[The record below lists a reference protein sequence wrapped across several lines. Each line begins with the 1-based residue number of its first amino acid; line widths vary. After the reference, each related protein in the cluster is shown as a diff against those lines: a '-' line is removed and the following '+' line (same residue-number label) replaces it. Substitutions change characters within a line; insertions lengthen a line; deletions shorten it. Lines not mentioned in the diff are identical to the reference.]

1 VLPFT
6 NMSGDPEQEYFAD
19 GITEDIITDC
29 SKISGLFVIARN
41 STFTFKKQ
49 NVDIKDVGAKLG
61 VRHVLEGSV
70 RRHGMRVRIN
80 VQLIDAESGGHVW
93 ADRYDRDLEDIFL
106 VQDEVTRKIVETL
119 EVRLTGNEEAR
130 RHDRGKVN
138 VEAYDYLIRAKSCI
152 LHFTEPA
159 LVETREMLERA
170 LAIEPELALAYAYL
184 AIARGVEYAN
194 AWNGRT
200 ADDLEEN
207 LAIARKACELDP
219 AEPLSYHAMSNALMW
234 LRRLDEAE
242 RAARKSVA
250 LDPNSAQ
257 SHGTLGIIL
266 DFSGRHEES
275 IESLAKAL
283 RLDPEFSLWRHA
295 QGRAQFALGHDAEAE
310 VSFKRRLIQMPGSD
324 ALRPRRPPRRGR
336 PDLARADGAESRLH
350 DRAHA
355 ARPALH
361 QPRAARALRDG
372 PAQGRAGA
380 LNRHGGPTGQDTV
393 PAPTSISHGPSNPSA
408 VSKPRSASS
417 IASQVRA
424 RSSSLN
430 PIIIWCRAPK
440 DSRSKRT
447 HSAALGSRTGEG
459 TLRTSISRRPAFAN
473 AASST
478 PSPPSEKGPGCP
490 GSGGGSPA
498 RSRMIFTGIEKKAL
512 RSGVEYTTADTR
524 PPGRSARRMPAS
536 ARCWSGK

>member
-1 VLPFT
+1 LRLPDRPSLAVLPFT

-61 VRHVLEGSV
+61 V

-138 VEAYDYLIRAKSCI
+138 CEAYDYLIRAKSCI
-152 LHFTEPA
+152 LQFTEPA

-170 LAIEPELALAYAYL
+170 LAIDPELAQAYAYL

-219 AEPLSYHAMSNALMW
+219 IEPMSHHAMSNALMW

-242 RAARKSVA
+242 LAARKSVT

-257 SHGTLGIIL
+257 SHGTLGIIQ
-266 DFSGRHEES
+266 DFSGRHEEAVD
-275 IESLAKAL
+275 SLAKAL

-295 QGRAQFALGHDAEAE
+295 QGRAQFALEHDAEAE

-324 ALRPRRPPRRGR
+324 VTRAYLASLYGHAGR
-336 PDLARADGAESRLH
+336 LDEAGRIWRELM
-350 DRAHA
+350 
-355 ARPALH
+355 ALH
-361 QPRAARALRDG
+361 PGYNIELTLRVL
-372 PAQGRAGA
+372 PYAS
-380 LNRHGGPTGQDTV
+380 
-393 PAPTSISHGPSNPSA
+393 PAPLERFVAG
-408 VSKPRSASS
+408 
-417 IASQVRA
+417 
-424 RSSSLN
+424 
-430 PIIIWCRAPK
+430 
-440 DSRSKRT
+440 
-447 HSAALGSRTGEG
+447 
-459 TLRTSISRRPAFAN
+459 LR
-473 AASST
+473 
-478 PSPPSEKGPGCP
+478 
-490 GSGGGSPA
+490 
-498 RSRMIFTGIEKKAL
+498 KAGL
-512 RSGVEYTTADTR
+512 V
-524 PPGRSARRMPAS
+524 P
-536 ARCWSGK
+536 